1 MLFEVPIGGLA
12 SCLCDST
19 GGIDESDVHKPYKP
33 KSHGLGN
40 SQVLPRDY
48 YRRADI
54 ELVLREMAEQVAIR
68 LRRAHK
74 KCCTVSIYIGLD
86 RKSVV

>member
-1 MLFEVPIGGLA
+1 
-12 SCLCDST
+12 
-19 GGIDESDVHKPYKP
+19 KPYKP
-33 KSHGLGN
+33 KSNGLGN

-48 YRRADI
+48 IRQTDI

-74 KCCTVSIYIGLD
+74 KTTRVSIGVSYSASEGKRPINAQMKIEPTNL
-86 RKSVV
+86 

>member
-1 MLFEVPIGGLA
+1 KKEFGVVGVDLFFHA
-12 SCLCDST
+12 N
-19 GGIDESDVHKPYKP
+19 GIDESNVHKPYKP
-33 KSHGLGN
+33 KSNGLGN

-48 YRRADI
+48 IRQTDI

-74 KCCTVSIYIGLD
+74 KTTRVSIGVSY
-86 RKSVV
+86 S